1 MTTATKSPA
10 APADFDPRPRVQQD
24 GQWFVD
30 LDHDGV
36 VAPYEDWRLSAADR
50 ARDLLG
56 RMTLAEKVGQ
66 MLHGTLASTGPWGFL
81 GHGPAYD
88 LETCEAL
95 ILQRGVTA
103 AITRLVAAPG
113 DFAAQNNALQ
123 AIAARG
129 RLGIPLVVSTD
140 PRHHFLS
147 IIGASDVAFGF
158 SQWPETLGLGA
169 IGDRDL
175 VRAFADI
182 VRHEYRAVGIQMALS
197 PQADLVTSPMWPRI
211 EGSFGEDPKLV
222 RALTGAY
229 VEGLQGG
236 RSGVTPGGV
245 ATVAKH
251 WVGYGATE
259 DGFDGHN
266 SYGRY
271 SAFPGGAF
279 QDHVD
284 AFLDAFE
291 FKVAGVMPTYNI
303 LKGVEVNGQPVEPVG
318 AGFSRLLL
326 TDLLRGTCGFDGVVI
341 SDWAI
346 SKDAN
351 QACLTG
357 DPPQQPKDIAMSWG
371 VEHLSAVE
379 RVALGVNAGLDQFG
393 GEDDPALLLAAV
405 EQGLI
410 SLERIDQSILRVLTQ
425 TFALGLFDQPFVD
438 PVRAEALVGS
448 ADFRNAGL
456 AAQRQSLVQLEQ
468 GHLLEGDT
476 IIVHGMEDGA
486 LKARGLATTEDPAKA
501 TAALIR
507 LSTPYQTLHPTF
519 FFGSRQHEGDLD
531 FKDDHP
537 DLVFLRSLPAGMRKI
552 IVIHLDRPA
561 VLTNIAPLANG
572 LYAEFG
578 ASDEALL
585 DVVTGKSRAGGRLP
599 FSLPRSMEDVRK
611 RRWDCADDD
620 PNPLFS
626 LGSGT
631 LS

>member
-1 MTTATKSPA
+1 MTGSVRPATSKA
-10 APADFDPRPRVQQD
+10 FDPRPSIQHE
-24 GQWFVD
+24 GHMFVD

-36 VAPYEDWRLSAADR
+36 VAPYEDWRLPAAER

-66 MLHGTLASTGPWGFL
+66 MLHGTLAATGPWGMM
-81 GHGPAYD
+81 GHGPGYD
-88 LETCEAL
+88 LEKCQAL
-95 ILQRGVTA
+95 ILDRGVTA

-113 DFAAQNNALQ
+113 VFAAQNNALQ

-147 IIGASDVAFGF
+147 IIGASDVALGF

-169 IGDRDL
+169 IGDVDL
-175 VRAFADI
+175 LRQFGDTVRQ
-182 VRHEYRAVGIQMALS
+182 EYRAVGIQMGLS
-197 PQADLVTSPMWPRI
+197 PQADLATSPMWPRI
-211 EGSFGEDPKLV
+211 EGTFGEDPKLV

-236 RSGVTPGGV
+236 RSGVSATGV
-245 ATVAKH
+245 ATVVKH

-284 AFLDAFE
+284 AFLDAFD

-303 LKGVEVNGQPVEPVG
+303 LKDVLVNGQPVEPVG
-318 AGFSRLLL
+318 AGFSKLLL
-326 TDLLRGTCGFDGVVI
+326 TDLLRGTCGFEGVLL

-357 DPPQQPKDIAMSWG
+357 EPPQRPNDIAMSWG

-410 SLERIDQSILRVLTQ
+410 SLERVDQSVLRVLTL
-425 TFALGLFDQPFVD
+425 TFELGLFEQPFVD
-438 PVRAEALVGS
+438 EASADSLVGS
-448 ADFRNAGL
+448 TASREAGL
-456 AAQRQSLVQLEQ
+456 AAQRSSLVKLKDGQLRAD
-468 GHLLEGDT
+468 DT
-476 IIVHGMEDGA
+476 VFVHGMKDDA
-486 LKARGLATTEDPAKA
+486 LQARGLKTTSDPTQA

-531 FKDDHP
+531 FKDDHA
-537 DLVFLRSLPAGMRKI
+537 DLALLHSMPAGMRKI

-561 VLTNIAPLANG
+561 VLTNIESLAEG

-578 ASDEALL
+578 VSDGALL
-585 DVVTGKSRAGGRLP
+585 DVLMGLASAEGRLP
-599 FSLPRSMEDVRK
+599 FSLPRSMDHVK
-611 RRWDCADDD
+611 QRRWDRPNDDQ
-620 PNPLFS
+620 NPLFS
-626 LGSGT
+626 LGFAT
-631 LS
+631 PA

>member
-1 MTTATKSPA
+1 MTASTGPSM
-10 APADFDPRPRVQQD
+10 PADFDPRPRIQQD

-36 VAPYEDWRLSAADR
+36 VAPYEDWRLPAAER

-88 LETCEAL
+88 LEKCEAL
-95 ILQRGVTA
+95 ILERGVTA

-113 DFAAQNNALQ
+113 DFATQNNALQ

-175 VRAFADI
+175 VRRFGDI
-182 VRHEYRAVGIQMALS
+182 VRQEYRAVGIQMALS

-211 EGSFGEDPKLV
+211 EGSFGEDPKQV

-236 RSGVTPGGV
+236 RSGLTADGV

-279 QDHVD
+279 QDHVE

-291 FKVAGVMPTYNI
+291 FKVAGIMPTYNI
-303 LKGVEVNGQPVEPVG
+303 LKGVLVNGQPVEPVG
-318 AGFSRLLL
+318 AGFSGLLL
-326 TDLLRGTCGFDGVVI
+326 TDLLRGTCGFEGVVI

-357 DPPQQPKDIAMSWG
+357 DPPQKPGDIAMSWG
-371 VEHLSAVE
+371 VEHLPAVE
-379 RVALGVNAGLDQFG
+379 RIALGVNAGLDQFG

-410 SLERIDQSILRVLTQ
+410 SQARIDQSVLRVLTQ
-425 TFALGLFDQPFVD
+425 TFELGLFDQPFVD
-438 PVRAEALVGS
+438 ADAADSRVGTAGS
-448 ADFRNAGL
+448 RRAGL
-456 AAQRQSLVQLEQ
+456 VAQGRSLVVLKAGQLQ
-468 GHLLEGDT
+468 ADDT
-476 IIVHGMEDGA
+476 VLVHGMADGA
-486 LKARGLATTEDPAKA
+486 LQACGLATTTDPARA
-501 TAALIR
+501 TVALVR

-537 DLVFLRSLPAGMRKI
+537 DLAFLRSLPAGVRKI
-552 IVIHLDRPA
+552 VVVHLDRPA
-561 VLTNIAPLANG
+561 VLTNIAPLADG
-572 LYAEFG
+572 LYGEFG
-578 ASDEALL
+578 VSDGALL
-585 DVVTGKSRAGGRLP
+585 EVLTGRASAEGRLP
-599 FSLPRSMEDVRK
+599 FSLPRSMEAVRN
-611 RRWDCADDD
+611 RRWDTPGDD
-620 PNPLFS
+620 PDPLFENGFS
-626 LGSGT
+626 VGC
-631 LS
+631 

>member
-1 MTTATKSPA
+1 MTAARNPA
-10 APADFDPRPRVQQD
+10 APADFDPRPRIQQD

-36 VAPYEDWRLSAADR
+36 VAPYEDWRLPAADR

-81 GHGPAYD
+81 GHGPEYD
-88 LETCEAL
+88 LEKCEAL
-95 ILQRGVTA
+95 ILKAGVTA

-113 DFAAQNNALQ
+113 AFAEQNNALQ

-169 IGDRDL
+169 IGDREL

-182 VRHEYRAVGIQMALS
+182 VRQEYRAVGIQMALS

-211 EGSFGEDPKLV
+211 EGSFGEDPGLV

-236 RSGVTPGGV
+236 RSGLTADGV

-279 QDHVD
+279 QHHVN

-291 FKVAGVMPTYNI
+291 FKVAGIMPTYNI
-303 LKGVEVNGQPVEPVG
+303 LKGVLVNGQPVEPVG

-371 VEHLSAVE
+371 VEHLSPVE

-393 GEDDPALLLAAV
+393 GEDDPALLLSAV

-410 SLERIDQSILRVLTQ
+410 TLERIDQSVLRVLTQ
-425 TFALGLFDQPFVD
+425 TFELGLFDQPFVD
-438 PVRAEALVGS
+438 EVSADSMVGS
-448 ADFRNAGL
+448 PAFRQAGL
-456 AAQRQSLVQLEQ
+456 AAQRQSLVLLKDGQLR
-468 GHLLEGDT
+468 DDD
-476 IIVHGMEDGA
+476 IVILHGMGDGA
-486 LKARGLATTEDPAKA
+486 LKARGLATTDNPAEA

-531 FKDDHP
+531 FKDDNP
-537 DLVFLRSLPAGMRKI
+537 DLAFLRSLPSGLRKI

-561 VLTNIAPLANG
+561 VLTNIAPLADG

-578 ASDEALL
+578 ASDEAML
-585 DVVTGKSRAGGRLP
+585 DVVTGRATAGGRLP

-611 RRWDCADDD
+611 RRWDTPDDD
-620 PNPLFS
+620 PDPLFANGFS
-626 LGSGT
+626 VKV
-631 LS
+631 